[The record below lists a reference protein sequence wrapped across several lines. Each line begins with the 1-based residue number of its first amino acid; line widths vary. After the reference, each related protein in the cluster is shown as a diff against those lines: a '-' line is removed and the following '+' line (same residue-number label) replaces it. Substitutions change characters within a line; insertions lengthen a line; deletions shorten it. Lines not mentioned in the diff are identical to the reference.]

1 MDDLSIIELFFQRSE
16 KAITEIKLKYN
27 TLCMKIA
34 NSILLNYEDSEECL
48 NTSYLKIWN
57 AVPPKRP
64 DSLCGYLCRIVRN
77 TALTLYKA
85 TSRRSFFEKYEEL
98 SEIYRFGET
107 VEEIMDSNMLGDYI
121 NEFLKKENPKTR
133 HIFILRYYFNM
144 AVKDIA
150 DSFEMSEQAV
160 SSRLMRARNN
170 LRKFLSEKGVEV

>member
-27 TLCMKIA
+27 SLCMKIA

-85 TSRRSFFEKYEEL
+85 TSRRSFPE
-98 SEIYRFGET
+98 
-107 VEEIMDSNMLGDYI
+107 
-121 NEFLKKENPKTR
+121 
-133 HIFILRYYFNM
+133 
-144 AVKDIA
+144 
-150 DSFEMSEQAV
+150 
-160 SSRLMRARNN
+160 
-170 LRKFLSEKGVEV
+170 